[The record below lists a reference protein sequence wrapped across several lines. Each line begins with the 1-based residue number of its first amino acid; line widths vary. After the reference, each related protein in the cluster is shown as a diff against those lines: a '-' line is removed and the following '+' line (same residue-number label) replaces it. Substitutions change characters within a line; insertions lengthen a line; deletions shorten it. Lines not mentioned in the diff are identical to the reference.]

1 MSNQESLSK
10 RDREAVWHP
19 FTAVRQD
26 TLNIGLK
33 GGDGSYLIA
42 ENGER
47 YLDAI
52 GSWWVNLHGHV
63 HPDISKAVADQ
74 AVKLEHAIF
83 AGFTHEGAV
92 DLAERLL
99 EHMPEDHSHIFYS
112 DNGSTAVEVAIKLA
126 IQYWYN
132 QGEKRTRIIAID
144 GSYHGDTFGAM
155 SVGERGVFTQ
165 PFDPYLF
172 GVDFIDFPERGSEE
186 EVFDQFCQ
194 ICDKGDVAAFVF
206 EPLVQGTAGMRI
218 YSAELLDRMMA
229 KCKELEIITIADEV
243 MTGFGRTGTF
253 LAVDQID
260 HNPDLIALS
269 KGLTGGYLAMGA
281 TSCASF
287 LREAFWEENAGQ
299 YPERRRFLH
308 GHSYTGNPLAC
319 AAGLASLDLTEAA
332 STQENIDRISER
344 HSSFKTEFSGSKGV
358 SEIRHIG
365 VILAVEFESG
375 NGEGYFDSLRE
386 RLYDHFIERKILM
399 RPLGNVAYILP
410 PYCITNEELE
420 MCYSA
425 IIEFSEQM

>member
-1 MSNQESLSK
+1 
-10 RDREAVWHP
+10 
-19 FTAVRQD
+19 
-26 TLNIGLK
+26 
-33 GGDGSYLIA
+33 
-42 ENGER
+42 
-47 YLDAI
+47 
-52 GSWWVNLHGHV
+52 
-63 HPDISKAVADQ
+63 
-74 AVKLEHAIF
+74 
-83 AGFTHEGAV
+83 
-92 DLAERLL
+92 
-99 EHMPEDHSHIFYS
+99 
-112 DNGSTAVEVAIKLA
+112 
-126 IQYWYN
+126 
-132 QGEKRTRIIAID
+132 
-144 GSYHGDTFGAM
+144 
-155 SVGERGVFTQ
+155 
-165 PFDPYLF
+165 
-172 GVDFIDFPERGSEE
+172 
-186 EVFDQFCQ
+186 
-194 ICDKGDVAAFVF
+194 
-206 EPLVQGTAGMRI
+206 
-218 YSAELLDRMMA
+218 
-229 KCKELEIITIADEV
+229 
-243 MTGFGRTGTF
+243 
-253 LAVDQID
+253 
-260 HNPDLIALS
+260 
-269 KGLTGGYLAMGA
+269 MGA